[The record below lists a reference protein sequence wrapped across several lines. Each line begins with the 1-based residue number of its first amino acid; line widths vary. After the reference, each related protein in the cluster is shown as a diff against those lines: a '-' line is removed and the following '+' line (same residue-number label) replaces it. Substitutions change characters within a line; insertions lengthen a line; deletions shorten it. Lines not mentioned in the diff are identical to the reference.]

1 MKVEYLDICIRNAQK
16 EDCEQLA
23 IWWNDGAVMAHA
35 GFPNGLGTCA
45 SEVGKQIATDQD
57 VSY

>member
-1 MKVEYLDICIRNAQK
+1 
-16 EDCEQLA
+16 
-23 IWWNDGAVMAHA
+23 MAHA

-45 SEVGKQIATDQD
+45 SELGKKIATDQD